1 MYTYIYLYM
10 YVYIYI
16 YMYMYMYMYKYGT
29 YKYIN
34 IYICIYI
41 LIPGSCLNICIS
53 IDQVSRASLARFNLN
68 KSLFRR
74 TSMEI

>member
-1 MYTYIYLYM
+1 M
-10 YVYIYI
+10 YIYI
-16 YMYMYMYMYKYGT
+16 YVCISILYMYMYMYMYKYGT
-29 YKYIN
+29 YKYI
-34 IYICIYI
+34 ICIYI

-68 KSLFRR
+68 NSLFRR